1 MKFFVDT
8 ADLAEIRDMAGAG
21 MVDGVTTNPSLIAKS
36 GRPLLEAIADICALV
51 DGPVSAEVTATDHD
65 TMLAEGRRLA
75 AIAPNVAVK
84 VPLTVDGLRTCRA
97 LADEGRTVNVTLCFS
112 PQQALLAA
120 RAGAGF
126 ISPFVGRLDDLGQ
139 DGIGLVRDICE
150 IYRAYDDI
158 GTEVLAASV
167 RGPLHVVE
175 AARCGAH
182 AATVP
187 PQILRQLYR
196 HPLTDSGL
204 EAFLADWRKTGQSI
218 LDLPAAAD

>member
-1 MKFFVDT
+1 MEFFVDT
-8 ADLAEIRDMAGAG
+8 ADLAEIREMVETGV
-21 MVDGVTTNPSLIAKS
+21 VDGVTTNPSLIARS

-51 DGPVSAEVTATDHD
+51 DGPVSAEVAATDHA
-65 TMLAEGRRLA
+65 TMLLEGRRLA

-97 LADEGRTVNVTLCFS
+97 LSDEGVSVNVTLCFS

-120 RAGAGF
+120 QAGADY

-150 IYRAYDDI
+150 IYRACRI
-158 GTEVLAASV
+158 RTRVLAASI

-182 AATVP
+182 IATVP

-196 HPLTDSGL
+196 HPLTDAGL

-218 LDLPAAAD
+218 LDLPEAAD

>member
-1 MKFFVDT
+1 MEFFVDT
-8 ADLAEIRDMAGAG
+8 ADLAEIRE
-21 MVDGVTTNPSLIAKS
+21 MVETGVVYGVTTNPSLIARS

-51 DGPVSAEVTATDHD
+51 DGPVSAEVAATDHA
-65 TMLAEGRRLA
+65 TMLLEGRRLA
-75 AIAPNVAVK
+75 AIASNVVVK

-97 LADEGRTVNVTLCFS
+97 LSDENVEVNVTLCFS

-120 RAGAGF
+120 RAGADY

-139 DGIGLVRDICE
+139 DGIGLVRDICD
-150 IYRAYDDI
+150 IYRACRI
-158 GTEVLAASV
+158 RTLVLAASI

-182 AATVP
+182 IATVP

-196 HPLTDSGL
+196 HPLTDAGL

-218 LDLPAAAD
+218 LDLPEAAD

>member
-8 ADLAEIRDMAGAG
+8 ADLAEISDMAGAG

-150 IYRAYDDI
+150 IYRAYDGI

-187 PQILRQLYR
+187 PHILRQLYR

>member
-8 ADLAEIRDMAGAG
+8 ADLGEIRDMAAAG

-36 GRPLLEAIADICALV
+36 GRPFLAAIADICALV
-51 DGPVSAEVTATDHD
+51 DGPVSAEVAATDHE

-84 VPLTVDGLRTCRA
+84 VPLTVDGLRTCRV
-97 LADEGRTVNVTLCFS
+97 LADEGVTVNVTLCFS

-126 ISPFVGRLDDLGQ
+126 ISPFIGRLDDLGQ

-150 IYRAYDDI
+150 IYRAHDSI
-158 GTEVLAASV
+158 CTHVLAASI
-167 RGPLHVVE
+167 RGPLHIVE
-175 AARCGAH
+175 AARAGAH

-187 PQILRQLYR
+187 PQILRALYR
-196 HPLTDSGL
+196 HPLTDAGL
-204 EAFLADWRKTGQSI
+204 ETFLTDWRQTGQSI
-218 LDLPAAAD
+218 LDVSEAAD

>member
-8 ADLAEIRDMAGAG
+8 ADLAEIRDMAGDG
-21 MVDGVTTNPSLIAKS
+21 MVDGVTTNPSLIARS

-97 LADEGRTVNVTLCFS
+97 LADEGVTVNVTLCFS

-150 IYRAYDDI
+150 IYRAYDNI

-175 AARCGAH
+175 AARVGAH

-196 HPLTDSGL
+196 HPLTDAGL

-218 LDLPAAAD
+218 LGLPEAAD

>member
-1 MKFFVDT
+1 MW
-8 ADLAEIRDMAGAG
+8 R
-21 MVDGVTTNPSLIAKS
+21 
-36 GRPLLEAIADICALV
+36 
-51 DGPVSAEVTATDHD
+51 
-65 TMLAEGRRLA
+65 
-75 AIAPNVAVK
+75 VK

-97 LADEGRTVNVTLCFS
+97 LSDENLEVNVTLCFS

-120 RAGAGF
+120 QAGAAY

-150 IYRAYDDI
+150 IYRACRI
-158 GTEVLAASV
+158 RTRVLAASI

-182 AATVP
+182 IATVP

-196 HPLTDSGL
+196 HPLTDAGL

-218 LDLPAAAD
+218 LDLPEAAD

>member
-1 MKFFVDT
+1 MEFFVDT
-8 ADLAEIRDMAGAG
+8 ADLAEIREMVETGV
-21 MVDGVTTNPSLIAKS
+21 VDGVTTNPSLIARS

-51 DGPVSAEVTATDHD
+51 DGPVSAEVAATDHA
-65 TMLAEGRRLA
+65 TMLLEGRRLA

-97 LADEGRTVNVTLCFS
+97 LSDEGVSVNVTLCFS

-120 RAGAGF
+120 QAGAAY

-150 IYRAYDDI
+150 IYRACRI
-158 GTEVLAASV
+158 RTRVLAASI

-182 AATVP
+182 IATVP

-196 HPLTDSGL
+196 HPLTDAGL

-218 LDLPAAAD
+218 LDLPEAAD